1 MIIRIV
7 FLYTL
12 LFASVSSETIQRG
25 KVVEAKD
32 TMIVTRH
39 FLATEVGN
47 NILREGGNAIDAT
60 VAISFALAVVLPQAG
75 NLGGGGF
82 MVIHSN
88 NNNYTID
95 YREQAPLSATENMFI
110 IDGKYN
116 QDLSLE
122 SYLSSGTPGSVAG
135 LFLAHQKFGT
145 LEWQELIQPAL
156 ELAKNGFLVTETL
169 EHALENNI
177 EKLSKNEATK
187 KIFFKH
193 GMTLRAGDRLIQSDL
208 AKTLQQIAEFGK
220 DGFYKGTVA
229 ELIESDM
236 KKNGGLISKNDLGL
250 YEAKMREPIRFKY
263 KELDIITMAPA
274 SSGGLMLALM
284 LNMLEEVELDKDPQ
298 SSLNILKISEI
309 MQIAYSLRSI
319 YIGDSD
325 FYEVPFEEFLS
336 KQKARDLLSRVNFN
350 KTSTKESLIPESFKF
365 KENTTHF
372 SVIDQYGNAVS
383 NTTTLNTAFGSGVV
397 IDGTGI
403 LMNNEMDDFSSSPG
417 VENYFQLLGNQANK
431 IEPLKR
437 PLSSM
442 TPTIVFKDERPFI
455 ITGAQGGS
463 RIITAVL
470 HIILN
475 YYEFAMSAKDAVYA
489 NRYHHQWNP
498 PVLMYEYMDDK
509 LIAELEKLGFVMYL
523 RPANYDYSNG
533 ITSSI
538 MIEDDIIIGV
548 SDPRSKDYMA
558 AGISK

>member
-1 MIIRIV
+1 MIIRII
-7 FLYTL
+7 FLYAL
-12 LFASVSSETIQRG
+12 LFASISSETIQRG
-25 KVVEAKD
+25 KVIEAKD
-32 TMIVTRH
+32 TMVVTRH

-145 LEWQELIQPAL
+145 LKWQELIQPAL

-498 PVLMYEYMDDK
+498 PVLMYEYMDDR

>member
-1 MIIRIV
+1 MIIRII
-7 FLYTL
+7 FLYAL

-25 KVVEAKD
+25 KVIEAKD
-32 TMIVTRH
+32 TMVVTRH

-88 NNNYTID
+88 DNNYTID

-145 LEWQELIQPAL
+145 LKWQELIQPAL

>member
-1 MIIRIV
+1 MIIRII
-7 FLYTL
+7 FLYAL
-12 LFASVSSETIQRG
+12 LFASISSETIQRG
-25 KVVEAKD
+25 KVIEAKD
-32 TMIVTRH
+32 TMVVTRH

-88 NNNYTID
+88 NINYTID
-95 YREQAPLSATENMFI
+95 YREQAPLGATENMFL

-236 KKNGGLISKNDLGL
+236 KRNNGLISKNDLGL
-250 YEAKMREPIRFKY
+250 YEAKMREPIKFKY

-325 FYEVPFEEFLS
+325 FYDVPFEEFLS
-336 KQKARDLLSRVNFN
+336 KQKARDLLSRVNFI
-350 KTSTKESLIPESFKF
+350 KTSTKESFIPESFKF

-372 SVIDQYGNAVS
+372 SVVDQYGNAVS
-383 NTTTLNTAFGSGVV
+383 NTTTLNTAFGSGIV

-442 TPTIVFKDERPFI
+442 TPTIVLKDERPFI

>member
-1 MIIRIV
+1 MIIRII
-7 FLYTL
+7 FLYAL
-12 LFASVSSETIQRG
+12 LFASISSETIQRG
-25 KVVEAKD
+25 KVIEAKD
-32 TMIVTRH
+32 TMVVTRH

-236 KKNGGLISKNDLGL
+236 KKNNGLISKNDLGL

-372 SVIDQYGNAVS
+372 SVVDQYGNAVS
-383 NTTTLNTAFGSGVV
+383 NTTTLNTAFGSGIV

>member
-1 MIIRIV
+1 MIIRII

-12 LFASVSSETIQRG
+12 LFASVSSETLQRG

-88 NNNYTID
+88 DNNYTID

-236 KKNGGLISKNDLGL
+236 KKNNGLISKNDLGL